1 MIRLYHLVSVRVDNG
16 AITYLT
22 KTPMKHAQCMI
33 YKSKLTAHAFR
44 RIELKEVT
52 Q

>member
-1 MIRLYHLVSVRVDNG
+1 MTRIYHLVSVRVDNG
-16 AITYLT
+16 ALTYLT
-22 KTPMKHAQCMI
+22 RYPMTHAQCMI
-33 YKSKLTAHAFR
+33 HKSKLTAHAFR